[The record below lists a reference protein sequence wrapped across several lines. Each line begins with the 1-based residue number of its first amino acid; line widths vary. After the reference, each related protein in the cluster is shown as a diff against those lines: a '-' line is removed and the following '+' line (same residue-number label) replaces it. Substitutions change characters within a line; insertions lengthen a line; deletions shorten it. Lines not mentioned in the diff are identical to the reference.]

1 MGSPPDIPFRSKLF
15 FDCLSHARLPTTLAF
30 RSVVIS
36 PDLRIAALALGAALC
51 VTAILSG
58 VVLRSA
64 VRTAIG
70 AFARAAIVVG
80 GIALMIWALAIYVPS
95 HMPPA
100 GATTIVQAPPVTISA
115 RDLVGTAAAAL
126 EACPLTTAPPIP
138 NSERAS
144 LDEMEAA
151 RSAFQA
157 YDAATNAYTQCVDA
171 TIARMAKQFAG
182 VASESDLQALNTF
195 GARAHNA
202 AIEQEKASV
211 DQFNIQIRAYRAK
224 HPK

>member
-1 MGSPPDIPFRSKLF
+1 MIP
-15 FDCLSHARLPTTLAF
+15 
-30 RSVVIS
+30 

-51 VTAILSG
+51 LTAILSG
-58 VVLRSA
+58 VILRNV
-64 VRTAIG
+64 VRTALG

-80 GIALMIWALAIYVPS
+80 GIGLIVWALASYLPS
-95 HMPPA
+95 RMQPA
-100 GATTIVQAPPVTISA
+100 GATAIVQAAPVTVSA
-115 RDLVGTAAAAL
+115 RDLVGTAATAL
-126 EACPLTTAPPIP
+126 EACPLPTAPPIP

-144 LDEMEAA
+144 LEEMEAA
-151 RSAFQA
+151 RSAFKA

-171 TIARMAKQFAG
+171 TIARMGKQFAG
-182 VASESDLQALNTF
+182 VASASDLEALNTF

-202 AIEQEKASV
+202 AIDQERAIV